1 MLLYS
6 RLDGNA
12 SARGGI
18 RWGFEAMITLWWSQ
32 SCVAGNASDIV
43 CNPLMEESWRCT
55 TSRMMGPLPYGRN
68 PNKRTNESK
77 SGSHGGGRDD
87 DNS

>member
-1 MLLYS
+1 VLLYS

-43 CNPLMEESWRCT
+43 CNPLME
-55 TSRMMGPLPYGRN
+55 
-68 PNKRTNESK
+68 
-77 SGSHGGGRDD
+77 
-87 DNS
+87 